1 MTDEDI
7 PADDSYEETAAEDR
21 NDGGTTSEERTLAML
36 SHVSPPALSLLTG
49 GGLGWLVPLII
60 WLVKKDDSQFVGEE
74 AKEALN
80 LQVTLFFGF
89 IVSLVLIFS
98 FVGTCIGIPMWFV
111 LWLYG
116 LVYGIIAGMAAYE
129 GKPYRYPWALRLI
142 Q

>member
-1 MTDEDI
+1 MAGRFD
-7 PADDSYEETAAEDR
+7 
-21 NDGGTTSEERTLAML
+21 
-36 SHVSPPALSLLTG
+36 V
-49 GGLGWLVPLII
+49 II
-60 WLVKKDDSQFVGEE
+60 VGEE

-80 LQVTLFFGF
+80 LQLTLFLAFL
-89 IVSLVLIFS
+89 VSWVLVL
-98 FVGTCIGIPMWFV
+98 VCIGIPMLVV

>member
-1 MTDEDI
+1 MNDEDI

-21 NDGGTTSEERTLAML
+21 NDGGTASEERTLAML

-80 LQVTLFFGF
+80 LQLTLFLAFL
-89 IVSLVLIFS
+89 VSWVLVL
-98 FVGTCIGIPMWFV
+98 VCIGIPMLVV

>member
-49 GGLGWLVPLII
+49 GGLCWLVPLII

-80 LQVTLFFGF
+80 LQLTLFLAFL
-89 IVSLVLIFS
+89 VSWVLVL
-98 FVGTCIGIPMWFV
+98 VCIGIPMLVV

-116 LVYGIIAGMAAYE
+116 LIYGIIAGMAAYE